1 MKVTLLEHTPNP
13 EKLVAVA
20 AKTCYSPDDIDDINQ
35 HLTDSAAAKFIEKLM
50 KLGHESPLEH
60 CVFTFGVDGISR
72 ACSHQLVRHRMAS
85 YSQKSQRYVYETSF
99 GAVYPPSIEE
109 DSELACICDSALEM
123 LDDTYCKLQ
132 QELMAKGRTKEQ
144 ACEDARYILPNC
156 CTTNIVVTMN
166 ARELL
171 HFFNQRCCNRAQW
184 EIRELADRMLT
195 ACREVAPNLFKNAG
209 PDCITG
215 KGCGE
220 GKMSCGKP
228 REGLLV

>member
-20 AKTCYSPDDIDDINQ
+20 AKTCYSPDNIGDIYQ
-35 HLTDSAAAKFIEKLM
+35 HLTDSVAAKFIEKLM

-85 YSQKSQRYVYETSF
+85 YSQKSQRYVDENDY
-99 GAVYPPSIEE
+99 GAVYPPDIWR
-109 DSELACICDSALEM
+109 DSELTTIYDHVLEQI
-123 LDDTYCKLQ
+123 DDAYYRLQ
-132 QELMAKGRTKEQ
+132 KGLTEKGRSKEQ

-171 HFFNQRCCNRAQW
+171 HFFSQRCCSRAQW
-184 EIRELADRMLT
+184 EIRELADRMI
-195 ACREVAPNLFKNAG
+195 AECRKVAPVLFKNAG

-228 REGLLV
+228 RKELLV

>member
-20 AKTCYSPDDIDDINQ
+20 AKTCYSPDDIGDINQ
-35 HLTDSAAAKFIEKLM
+35 HLTDSVAAKFIEKLM

-60 CVFTFGVDGISR
+60 CTFTFGVDGISR

-85 YSQKSQRYVYETSF
+85 YSQKSQRYVNENDYD
-99 GAVYPPSIEE
+99 AVYPPSIIENN
-109 DSELACICDSALEM
+109 ELYWLYDNALEAIGE
-123 LDDTYCKLQ
+123 TYDRLQ
-132 QELMAKGRTKEQ
+132 KGLMELGRTKEQ

-171 HFFNQRCCNRAQW
+171 HFFSQRCCNRAQW
-184 EIRELADRMLT
+184 EIRELADQML
-195 ACREVAPNLFKNAG
+195 AECRQVAPVLFKNAG

-220 GKMSCGKP
+220 GKMSCGKS
-228 REGLLV
+228 RKELLI